1 MLKKRIIFCLL
12 YKDGNFVQSRNF
24 ITNSIG
30 DTDWIIKNYNFT
42 NISNFIDELIIIDIS
57 KRKKIDNFLKSVERI
72 IKKSFIPLT
81 LGGGV
86 SNLATAKFFLENM
99 CDKVLINTALFEH
112 PLFVSNLAGI
122 YGNQSIIASVDYRIE
137 NDERKVF
144 KINGTTKVQKNFKQI
159 IRYLEKLP
167 VGEILFNSIDRDGT
181 GQGLDLKIIDKLGN
195 IKKPIILSGG
205 AGNYKHFIKILNSSK
220 ISAISTSNLL
230 NFVGDGLKN
239 LREELINKKIDL
251 PSWK

>member
-1 MLKKRIIFCLL
+1 MIFQ
-12 YKDGNFVQSRNF
+12 K
-24 ITNSIG
+24 
-30 DTDWIIKNYNFT
+30 
-42 NISNFIDELIIIDIS
+42 E
-57 KRKKIDNFLKSVERI
+57 KKIDNFLKSVERI

-144 KINGTTKVQKNFKQI
+144 KINGTTKVQK
-159 IRYLEKLP
+159 
-167 VGEILFNSIDRDGT
+167 
-181 GQGLDLKIIDKLGN
+181 
-195 IKKPIILSGG
+195 
-205 AGNYKHFIKILNSSK
+205 ILNK
-220 ISAISTSNLL
+220 
-230 NFVGDGLKN
+230 
-239 LREELINKKIDL
+239 
-251 PSWK
+251 